1 MLSLLSIAFTMP
13 TFLTAQRQTGVIGQ
27 YTPPRVWKPEARRF
41 DLLHQKIE
49 MRFDVPHR
57 ELFATVTTRVAI
69 TLAPTDTIFLNAE
82 NLTIDGASD
91 DHGRTLRFT
100 QDTAHVT
107 VKLAHRAAVGDTVQF
122 SLTYHTVPERGL
134 YIVPRKNIVWSQGE
148 ATETR
153 AWIPTYDASNDKTT

>member
-1 MLSLLSIAFTMP
+1 MRACQSFRLWPFSPVTPMLASV
-13 TFLTAQRQTGVIGQ
+13 AQRQTGVIGQ
-27 YTPPRVWKPEARRF
+27 YTPPRVWKQEPRRF

-57 ELFATVTTRVAI
+57 ELFATVTTRLVV
-69 TLAPTDTIFLNAE
+69 TLAPTDTVFLNAE
-82 NLTIDGASD
+82 NLTIDGAVD
-91 DHGRTLRFT
+91 DHGRTLHFT

-107 VKLAHRAAVGDTVQF
+107 VRLAHRAAIGDSVQF
-122 SLTYHTVPERGL
+122 SLTYHTIPERGL

-153 AWIPTYDASNDKTT
+153 A